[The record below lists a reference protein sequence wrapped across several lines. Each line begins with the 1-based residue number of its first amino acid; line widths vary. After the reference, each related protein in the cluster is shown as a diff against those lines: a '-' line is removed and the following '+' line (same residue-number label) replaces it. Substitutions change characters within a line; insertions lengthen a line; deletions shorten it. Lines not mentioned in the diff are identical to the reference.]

1 MVKKGLSAALTS
13 ALFLGLAPVFGKAAI
28 LQGVPALGVVAIRT
42 CMAALLV
49 FLTILAFRRRY
60 LFIYPAGLLG
70 CLLAGGINGVG
81 SLLYYGALS
90 RIDAS
95 LGQLLYSLYPL
106 FVVLWSLL
114 DHQKPSRLTVLRLSL
129 IVPALYL
136 LTQAQSEQ
144 VDALGM
150 LMMLAASALYA
161 LHLPINQRVLY
172 DMPPPTVTFYTL
184 IAMSVVVVPAFI
196 LSDVEVNPAIQAAWG
211 SVFALTIVT
220 YLSRMTLFMGIKH
233 LGGTQTSLLGIGE
246 LLVTMMFSYLWLDE
260 SLSSLQWLGA
270 LLLLV
275 SLGLV
280 LLEKSKPEKRVY
292 GGWLSW
298 IGPAKLQKDLPWPYD
313 G

>member
-1 MVKKGLSAALTS
+1 MWKKGLYAALSS
-13 ALFLGLAPVFGKAAI
+13 ALFLGLAPVFGKSAI
-28 LQGVPALGVVAIRT
+28 VQGVPALGVVAIRT
-42 CMAALLV
+42 CMAAFLMFLTLLV
-49 FLTILAFRRRY
+49 FRRGF

-81 SLLYYGALS
+81 SLLYYSALS

-95 LGQLLYSLYPL
+95 LGQLLYSMYPL
-106 FVVLWSLL
+106 FVVLWCCL
-114 DHQKPSRLTVLRLSL
+114 DHQRPSKLTLLRLAL
-129 IVPALYL
+129 ILPALYL
-136 LTQAQSEQ
+136 LAQAQSQ
-144 VDALGM
+144 KVDLLGM

-184 IAMSVVVVPAFI
+184 VAMTVVVVPVYFAADI
-196 LSDVEVNPAIQAAWG
+196 EVSPAINAAWG
-211 SVFALTIVT
+211 SMVALTFVT
-220 YLSRMTLFMGIKH
+220 YLSRMTLFMGVKH
-233 LGGTQTSLLGIGE
+233 LGGMQTSLLGIGE
-246 LLVTMMFSYLWLDE
+246 LLVTMVFSYLLLGE
-260 SLSSLQWLGA
+260 SLSTMQWLGA
-270 LLLLV
+270 LLLMA

-280 LLEKSKPEKRVY
+280 LLEKSAPEKRAQ